1 MILEDERRWRLDD
14 PNHIEEE
21 HNNCQETTLKGG
33 TVDPVAG
40 LPGSASKRLKGW
52 QIHWH
57 NVLSPY
63 AYSVSS

>member
-21 HNNCQETTLKGG
+21 HNNCQETTRKGG

-40 LPGSASKRLKGW
+40 LPGGVSKVGKEPCHVFRLFPLLGCK
-52 QIHWH
+52 
-57 NVLSPY
+57 L
-63 AYSVSS
+63 